1 MKIKRLLCGPIAM
14 SLMTFGLGTSVTQA
28 ALDTSVPKKPLEVEP
43 VQPFD
48 RKPFFGQTH
57 QHTGWSFDANI
68 YNVQLGPENAFKH
81 ARGDRVKHPW
91 GYFVKLKEP
100 LDFLMVSDHGEYLGV
115 IKMMNN
121 PNNPIAL
128 HPLAEAVR
136 ASGSDVDDS
145 TKAFYGLVA
154 SAAKGGKVIPD
165 PVLNYEGLRMLNWK
179 RMVHIVDKY
188 NNPGT
193 FTTLAGF
200 EWSSQPYTS
209 NLHRNIMFRDTE
221 HLPDMPFT
229 YFDSGDPQDLW
240 KWMDAERAKGA
251 TLLAIP
257 HNGNLSQGLM
267 YPDVVLGS
275 LRGKKLRPESK
286 RAPIDTA
293 YAEARARNEKLTEII
308 QTKGQ
313 SETHPLMSPYDEF
326 SGFEL
331 WTKPVA
337 GPGTV
342 DPSSPNNYVRE
353 AFKRGMKYRQTL
365 GVNPFKYGVVG
376 GGDIHTS
383 IVSHEEYAHTG
394 EHNLKSATP
403 KQRLLESEPGEP
415 SKIEQGSAGLSCV
428 WADRNTRGAIYD
440 AMERKEAWATS
451 GSRIVTRIFGGYGYT
466 EDMLHS
472 AHWARHGYAQGVPMG
487 GDLAMPTDD
496 QKPTFMVWAQKGP
509 NSGNLDRIQMVKGWV
524 DQAGNTHERIVNVV
538 WSNHPT
544 QRTKGMINT
553 LDSAGKP
560 DNYYDTLPAI
570 GTEHVNISEATY
582 DNTMAG
588 SAELKAVW
596 TDEDFDPAVP
606 AFYYLRVLEIPTPRW
621 STYDA
626 KALGIDPPGR
636 FPATI
641 QERAWT
647 SPIWY
652 TPNAP
657 TTLPA
662 SVVPHKS

>member
-1 MKIKRLLCGPIAM
+1 MKIKPFLCHSAAAGLLTVCTG
-14 SLMTFGLGTSVTQA
+14 MTAVQA
-28 ALDTSVPKKPLEVEP
+28 ADEP
-43 VQPFD
+43 IKRNPY
-48 RKPFFGQTH
+48 FGQTH

-68 YNVQLGPENAFKH
+68 YNVQFGPENAFKH

-91 GYFVKLKEP
+91 GYFVKLKLP
-100 LDFLMVSDHGEYLGV
+100 LDFLMVSDHAEYLGV

-121 PNNPIAL
+121 PENPIAL
-128 HPLAEAVR
+128 HPLAAAVR
-136 ASGSDVDDS
+136 ESGSDVDDS

-154 SAAKGGKVIPD
+154 SAADGGAVDPD
-165 PVLNYEGLRMLNWK
+165 PVLNYEGLRMLNWQ
-179 RMVHIVDKY
+179 RMVDIVDKY
-188 NNPGT
+188 NEPHK

-200 EWSSQPYTS
+200 EWSSQPYSS
-209 NLHRNIMFRDTE
+209 NLHRNIVFRDTDN
-221 HLPDMPFT
+221 LPEMPYS

-240 KWMDAERAKGA
+240 AWMDLQRQPKSDEGGGVGA

-267 YPDVVLGS
+267 YPDVVLGP
-275 LRGKKLRPESK
+275 LKLKRPLPESV
-286 RAPIDTA
+286 RAPIDRA
-293 YAEARARNEKLTEII
+293 YAEARMRNEKLTEII

-326 SGFEL
+326 ASFEL

-353 AFKRGMKYRQTL
+353 AFKRGMQYEMKPDF
-365 GVNPFKYGVVG
+365 GINPFKYGVVG
-376 GGDIHTS
+376 GADIHTS

-428 WADRNTRGAIYD
+428 WAEENTRASIYD
-440 AMERKEAWATS
+440 AMERKETWATS
-451 GSRIVTRIFGGYGYT
+451 GPRITARIFGGYGFT
-466 EDMLHS
+466 EETLNSGD
-472 AHWARHGYAQGVPMG
+472 WGEQGYAGGVPMG
-487 GDLAMPTDD
+487 GDLAAPSAADD
-496 QKPTFMVWAQKGP
+496 KPTFMIWAQKGP

-524 DQAGNTHERIVNVV
+524 DQEGKTHERIVNVV
-538 WSNHPT
+538 WSNHPNVRQNST
-544 QRTKGMINT
+544 MSTID
-553 LDSAGKP
+553 LDGAT
-560 DNYYDTLPAI
+560 NYYDTLPSI
-570 GTEHVNISEATY
+570 GTDHVNISEAQY
-582 DNTMAG
+582 DNTKAG
-588 SAELKAVW
+588 DPEFKVLW
-596 TDEDFDPAVP
+596 TDDDFDPAVP
-606 AFYYLRVLEIPTPRW
+606 AFYYLRVLEIATPRW

-626 KALGIDPPGR
+626 KALDMDPPGR
-636 FPATI
+636 FPSTI

-652 TPNAP
+652 TPSA
-657 TTLPA
+657 
-662 SVVPHKS
+662 